1 MAIEGTSRENQS
13 AGIHFADAVSETTA
27 QPPIGQVSLV
37 GNGAHSVPFEPSS
50 FAECAPVIVG
60 SQAQTAQK
68 PARFE
73 PIRRASSGAAH
84 SLASNAAAPATLEFT
99 GTTIL
104 DLDQIVN
111 RALAAN
117 RVIERIGE
125 LCPQGMDC
133 AGDGQHRRIFAC
145 EEGCGFRGC
154 AACMAAHETEPHW
167 SDSATAREM
176 SGST

>member
-1 MAIEGTSRENQS
+1 MAIEGTSREKQS
-13 AGIHFADAVSETTA
+13 AGIHFADAACETTA

-60 SQAQTAQK
+60 YPAQIAQK

-73 PIRRASSGAAH
+73 RIGRAGSGAAP

-125 LCPQGMDC
+125 LCPQGMEC
-133 AGDGQHRRIFAC
+133 AGDGQHRRIFDC

-154 AACMAAHETEPHW
+154 AACMEVHETEPHS
-167 SDSATAREM
+167 SDSDTAREM
-176 SGST
+176 YGST